1 MIGPIKNKFLHPL
14 KEILH
19 DSRSIG
25 IILLVCTFI
34 SLIVANTPQLTD
46 GYRNFWETSFDGT
59 TNHHFHFWIFDLPNS
74 FILVINDFL
83 MAFFFF
89 IAGMEIK
96 RELVCGELS
105 SLKKSLLP
113 ILAAVGGM
121 LVPAI
126 LFSLFNK
133 GDALHMSGWAI
144 PTATDIAFTLG
155 VASLLG
161 KKVPVALKIFI
172 TALAIID
179 DLGAIVV
186 IALFYGGKIKFL
198 FLIFSAIIFAIV
210 YGLNKL
216 KVKFGILHVLLSLAL
231 WYCMFNSGIH
241 ATVAGVL
248 FAFLI
253 PVKQLSSFEMKLHAP
268 VYFLIMPLFA
278 LANTAI
284 VFPPNIAEAL
294 NGSLSWGII
303 AGLLLGK
310 PLGICLASYFMVR
323 KNYAQLPSK
332 TNWMQMIGASIL
344 CGIGFTMSIFIATLA
359 FSSVDEQNISKISVL
374 IASIAAM
381 IIGFV
386 WLRFTKPTP
395 KMAAITQPIV
405 EENQDEYQDEEF
417 HNH

>member
-1 MIGPIKNKFLHPL
+1 MVGVVKNKFIHPL

-25 IILLVCTFI
+25 IILLACTFI
-34 SLIVANTPQLTD
+34 SLIIANTPSISE
-46 GYRNFWETSFDGT
+46 GYRAFWETSFDGT
-59 TNHHFHFWIFDLPNS
+59 NNHHFHFGIFDLPNS
-74 FILVINDFL
+74 ILLVINDFL

-89 IAGMEIK
+89 LAGMEIK

-113 ILAAVGGM
+113 IFAAVGGM
-121 LVPAI
+121 IIPAI

-133 GDALHMSGWAI
+133 GDALHMTGWAI

-161 KKVPVALKIFI
+161 RKVPVALKIFV

-198 FLIFSAIIFAIV
+198 YLIASAAIIGIV
-210 YGLNKL
+210 YALNKIKL
-216 KVKFGILHVLLSLAL
+216 KFGILHILLALAL

-253 PVKQLSSFEMKLHAP
+253 PVEKLSKFELIFHAP
-268 VYFLIMPLFA
+268 VYFLIMPIFA

-284 VFPPNIAEAL
+284 VFPENITEAL
-294 NGSLSWGII
+294 NSNLSWGII

-310 PLGICLASYFMVR
+310 PIGICLASFIMVR
-323 KNYAQLPSK
+323 KKFAQLPTK

-359 FSSVDEQNISKISVL
+359 FSSVDEQNVSKMSVL
-374 IASIAAM
+374 LASVMAM
-381 IIGFV
+381 VIGFI
-386 WLRFTKPTP
+386 WLKFTKSNTE
-395 KMAAITQPIV
+395 KNIQPII
-405 EENQDEYQDEEF
+405 EEPHDEYQDEAF
-417 HNH
+417 HHH

>member
-1 MIGPIKNKFLHPL
+1 MIGDLKNKFIHPL

-25 IILLVCTFI
+25 IILLLCTAI
-34 SLIVANTPQLTD
+34 SLIIANLPSISA
-46 GYRNFWETSFDGT
+46 GYQNFWEHSFDGT
-59 TNHHFHFWIFDLPNS
+59 TNHHLHIGILDLPNS

-89 IAGMEIK
+89 LAGMEIK
-96 RELVCGELS
+96 RELVLGELS

-113 ILAAVGGM
+113 ILAAIGGM

-133 GDALHMSGWAI
+133 GDSHHIAGWAI

-161 KKVPVALKIFI
+161 NKVPVALKIFI

-179 DLGAIVV
+179 DLGAIIV
-186 IALFYGGKIKFL
+186 IALFYGGQIKFM
-198 FLIFSAIIFAIV
+198 FLLACAIIVAAI
-210 YGLNKL
+210 YALNKL
-216 KVKFGILHVLLSLAL
+216 KVKFGIVHIVLGLVL

-241 ATVAGVL
+241 ATVAGVVL
-248 FAFLI
+248 AFLI
-253 PVKQLSSFEMKLHAP
+253 PVNQLSKFELKIHAP

-284 VFPPNIAEAL
+284 TFPTNIAEAL
-294 NGSLSWGII
+294 NGNLSWGII

-310 PLGICLASYFMVR
+310 PIGICLASYFMVH
-323 KNYAQLPSK
+323 KNYAQLPTK
-332 TNWMQMIGASIL
+332 TNWNQMIGASIL

-359 FSSVDEQNISKISVL
+359 FTSVEEQNISKISVL
-374 IASIAAM
+374 LASAAAM
-381 IIGFV
+381 IIGFI
-386 WLRFTKPTP
+386 WLKFSKATPTTN
-395 KMAAITQPIV
+395 KSSTEPI
-405 EENQDEYQDEEF
+405 DEYQDEAFE
-417 HNH
+417 NN